1 MPRRRAAPPAVS
13 ASATRGI
20 YRDDNARHPQSS
32 RNVRERFETSLSMKN
47 AEDLSCA
54 ELVELVSDYIE
65 DALTPEERAQFDE
78 HLRIC
83 GGCTAYLDQMRTTIE
98 LTGKLRLDDLTP
110 AARAELL
117 NAFRD
122 WRTSPR

>member
-1 MPRRRAAPPAVS
+1 
-13 ASATRGI
+13 
-20 YRDDNARHPQSS
+20 
-32 RNVRERFETSLSMKN
+32 MKN

-65 DALTPEERAQFDE
+65 DALTPQERAQFDE
-78 HLRIC
+78 HLRKC

>member
-1 MPRRRAAPPAVS
+1 
-13 ASATRGI
+13 
-20 YRDDNARHPQSS
+20 
-32 RNVRERFETSLSMKN
+32 MKN
-47 AEDLSCA
+47 PEDLSCA

-65 DALTPEERAQFDE
+65 DALTQEERAQFDA

-110 AARAELL
+110 AAKAELL
-117 NAFRD
+117 NAFSD

>member
-1 MPRRRAAPPAVS
+1 
-13 ASATRGI
+13 
-20 YRDDNARHPQSS
+20 
-32 RNVRERFETSLSMKN
+32 MKN
-47 AEDLSCA
+47 PEDLSCA

-65 DALTPEERAQFDE
+65 DALTQEERAQFDE
-78 HLRIC
+78 HLRTC

-110 AARAELL
+110 AAKAELL
-117 NAFRD
+117 NAFSD